1 MIKIEFIYLFIILL
15 YVFVFPLTKV
25 EESFNLQAIHDLL
38 IYKND
43 LSSFD
48 HFDFPGVVPR
58 TFIGAL
64 TIASLSWPFHYLS
77 YEILGNSKFIS
88 QIICRSILGIVCWY
102 ALCKFTSA
110 VEYKVGRRTKQ
121 LVVLCH
127 ILQFHLPFYSSRTLP
142 NTYALIASYLAY
154 SYWLRGRGLFCLVLI
169 GSAAMIFRCDL
180 VLLVV
185 PMFIQLLAAHEVCV
199 NVCIPTVYIYAYVY
213 AYFDLCGILFVCRLN

>member
-43 LSSFD
+43 LSSYD

-58 TFIGAL
+58 TFIGAF
-64 TIASLSWPFHYLS
+64 TIAALSWPLHYLS
-77 YEILGNSKFIS
+77 YELIGNSKFIS
-88 QIICRSILGIVCWY
+88 QFICRSTLGLVCWY
-102 ALCKFTSA
+102 TFCKFTSA
-110 VEYKVGRRTKQ
+110 VEYKFGRRTKQ

-154 SYWLRGRGLFCLVLI
+154 SYWLKGSGFTCLLI
-169 GSAAMIFRCDL
+169 LGSAAVIFRCDL

-185 PMFIQLLAAHEVCV
+185 PMFIQLVAANEVCV
-199 NVCIPTVYIYAYVY
+199 HVCLLTVSVYVY
-213 AYFDLCGILFVCRLN
+213 ADVDLCGILFVCRLN